1 MNEERVEDHYKN
13 NIMLTIKNVDKIIGM
28 GRGIYKIHSVKD
40 FTNSYSFAVL
50 DTEINRYFR
59 IDLMKE
65 RQDSMWA
72 LRYSPSRFR
81 YIDYFVISKPSQL
94 MWHIIDLV
102 ITHRKPIK
110 TK

>member
-1 MNEERVEDHYKN
+1 
-13 NIMLTIKNVDKIIGM
+13 MLVIKNIDKLVGEET
-28 GRGIYKIHSVKD
+28 GRYKIHSVKD
-40 FTNSYSFAVL
+40 FTKSYSFAVL
-50 DTEINRYFR
+50 DTDINRYFR

-65 RQDSMWA
+65 REDSMWA

-81 YIDYFVISKPSQL
+81 YIDYFDISKPRHL

>member
-1 MNEERVEDHYKN
+1 
-13 NIMLTIKNVDKIIGM
+13 MLTIKNVDKIIGM

-50 DTEINRYFR
+50 DTDINRYFR

-65 RQDSMWA
+65 KQDGMWV
-72 LRYSPSRFR
+72 LRYSPSRF
-81 YIDYFVISKPSQL
+81 ISVDYFVIIHPHQL
-94 MWHIIDLV
+94 MWHIINLV

>member
-1 MNEERVEDHYKN
+1 
-13 NIMLTIKNVDKIIGM
+13 MLVIKNIDKLVGEET
-28 GRGIYKIHSVKD
+28 GRYKIHSVKD
-40 FTNSYSFAVL
+40 FTKSYSFAVL